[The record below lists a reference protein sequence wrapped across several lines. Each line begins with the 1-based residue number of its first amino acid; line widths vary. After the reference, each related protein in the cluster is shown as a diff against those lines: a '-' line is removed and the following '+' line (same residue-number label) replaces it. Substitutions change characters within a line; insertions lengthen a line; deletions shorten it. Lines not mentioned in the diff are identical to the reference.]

1 MIDFSNELGISN
13 KLDYEFFNFT
23 KLWGYERI
31 DTPIIEKS
39 SIFSRKTG
47 SSIGSNIYN
56 FRDPSGLDVSLRPD
70 FTPSIMRL
78 FLENRNNS
86 NEVRYSYSGEIYR
99 YASSNNKNY
108 SRQNGVE
115 LIGNNN
121 LFSDL
126 EIIAM
131 SKIFLEKF

>member
-1 MIDFSNELGISN
+1 M
-13 KLDYEFFNFT
+13 
-23 KLWGYERI
+23 
-31 DTPIIEKS
+31 
-39 SIFSRKTG
+39 
-47 SSIGSNIYN
+47 
-56 FRDPSGLDVSLRPD
+56 
-70 FTPSIMRL
+70 
-78 FLENRNNS
+78 
-86 NEVRYSYSGEIYR
+86 RYSYSGEIYR

-131 SKIFLEKF
+131 SKIFLEKILNEEIRVSIGHVGILQEVIQSFELSDRVALFILQNIDQIRSNYSEDTIIIKAEESGIIFLDESFEIKEIQNQDFSLLFKSA